1 MMIKAKQQI
10 DGARI
15 GIYGLTYKEYVADVR
30 NTKVID
36 IIEELNDYGVEVLV
50 HDPVAVADEVLDEF
64 NIRLVDKE
72 ELTNLDSIVL
82 AVPHDAFTEMRSEEH
97 TSELQSRG
105 HLVCRLL
112 LAFSGLH

>member
-15 GIYGLTYKEYVADVR
+15 GIFGLTFKENVADVR

-36 IIEELNDYGVEVLV
+36 FIEELIEYGVEVLV

-64 NIRLVDKE
+64 YIRLVDIE
-72 ELTNLDSIVL
+72 VFTNIYSIVL
-82 AVPHDAFTEMRSEEH
+82 AVPLDAFTE
-97 TSELQSRG
+97 LC
-105 HLVCRLL
+105 VWYLL
-112 LAFSGLH
+112 SSLYSNDQH